1 MNSID
6 RDIEIV
12 VEKMRSMAAVTT
24 PYYIADH
31 MFNVNKILSNMEKD
45 PVKKL
50 QKYPLI
56 ILVTDPQG
64 NVDGDVTDYKLN
76 LIIVDRTQI
85 NYTKEQR
92 YTNVI
97 TPILEPLYE
106 SFFTALR
113 RVGIFMWPG
122 QQDKPKHVKT
132 VRPFYGNDVLGK
144 NEAYLIPDPVDAIQI
159 TNLEINRRYKDC

>member
-12 VEKMRSMAAVTT
+12 VEKMRSMAATTT

-31 MFNVNKILSNMEKD
+31 MFNVNKILTNMGKD
-45 PVKKL
+45 PVKKD

-56 ILVTDPQG
+56 ILVTDAPG
-64 NVDGDVTDYKLN
+64 EVDGDVVDYKLN
-76 LIIVDRTQI
+76 LLIVDRTEI
-85 NYTKEQR
+85 NYTKAER
-92 YTNVI
+92 YSNVI

-106 SFFTALR
+106 NFFTALR
-113 RVGIFMWPG
+113 RVGIFMWSG
-122 QQDKPKHVKT
+122 QQDYPVHTKV
-132 VRPFYGNDVLGK
+132 VRPFYGNEVLGK

-159 TNLEINRRYKDC
+159 TGLEINRRNKTC